1 MGMGNPVQPIFCWGL
16 VSYAEREY
24 RNDTIAIALRDS
36 QATCKSKRQNLC
48 GVLFDFE
55 TRTFPLCPS
64 FSNRFQNPPINF
76 RSVTPMSDQDQ
87 LQAELQQLRAQV
99 AELKAEN
106 FELEAL
112 LESLPDHIYFKD
124 RQSRFTRI
132 NRAMAKSLGL
142 DDPTK
147 AIGKTDEDFFT
158 KEHAKP
164 ALDAEKKIIES
175 GEPLVGLVEKETWAN
190 GLETWVSTTK
200 LPLRNEQGEIIGTF
214 GVSRNVTEMVQ
225 AQNKLRDSE
234 AIFHS
239 LVDNLIQN
247 IFRKDLTGHLTFVNQ
262 QYCKEL
268 GKTSDE
274 LIGKTDFDLF
284 PEELAE
290 KYVIDDQRVIETGK
304 TLELVEKHL
313 LPDGQVQFVQV
324 VKTPVF
330 DAQHHIIGT
339 QGIFWDVTEKKRY
352 EQTLERLAA
361 IVESSD
367 DGIIGTTVDGVIE
380 SWNSGAERLYGYTAS
395 EVIGKDIKKT
405 VPLELRY
412 EVDSIKSQLQAGER
426 ISNLETVRVTKEGR
440 RIDVSLS
447 VAPIRDS
454 SGKVVGVSGIARDIS
469 ERKQTEQALSQLAA
483 IVSSTHDAI
492 IGHTLEGKITTWNTA
507 AEKLYGYSAQDVLN
521 QSITRLSPPD
531 RQDEL
536 FRLVGRIAREE
547 RIENYRTQHVTR
559 AGQPLDV
566 TLTVSP
572 ILDHDQDRVLGISI
586 IARPAAAE

>member
-1 MGMGNPVQPIFCWGL
+1 
-16 VSYAEREY
+16 
-24 RNDTIAIALRDS
+24 
-36 QATCKSKRQNLC
+36 
-48 GVLFDFE
+48 
-55 TRTFPLCPS
+55 
-64 FSNRFQNPPINF
+64 
-76 RSVTPMSDQDQ
+76 MSDQDQ